1 VEGGLWINVD
11 VMFGEGLGS
20 DMFSVEIFDAIVSMF
35 RNNNRNVRRCEC
47 GPVSRDQRN
56 GSNDCFGDQN

>member
-11 VMFGEGLGS
+11 VILCKGLGS
-20 DMFSVEIFDAIVSMF
+20 DMFSVEIFGAKVSMF

-47 GPVSRDQRN
+47 GPVSRE
-56 GSNDCFGDQN
+56 